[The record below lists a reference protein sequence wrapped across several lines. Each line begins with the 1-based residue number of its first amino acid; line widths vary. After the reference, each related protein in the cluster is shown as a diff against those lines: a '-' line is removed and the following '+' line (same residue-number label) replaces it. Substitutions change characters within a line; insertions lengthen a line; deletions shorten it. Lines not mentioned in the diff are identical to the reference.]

1 MTFER
6 PQFFRDWVAVDYASN
21 NFGLSEIMQRKLF
34 VFALLMSAAF
44 TPARADDVSNRVD
57 QLQQQLQQLV
67 GQVEE
72 LTYTVKQ
79 LQAQLATSPKQ
90 TGAVEQPQ
98 VLPLKKKLALAPAVV
113 PSQKV
118 TGTSSG
124 VEAIAEAPVSQ
135 DVVGQDTGQQ
145 VEAAPGETIYGT
157 NDTQVAEGAPQPQVL
172 GGIKN
177 RAAKAGDG
185 KFQGKLIVPPDSTD
199 QAVVVD
205 GGAAAASVENVSV
218 QPETPDDLFL
228 RSEKALLQLQYSD
241 AANGFQEFLSK
252 YPDHNLAGS
261 AQFKLGETY
270 YAQQQYEAAAR
281 SYLTGYKQF
290 PKSRRAPDS
299 MLKLGL
305 AMNKMGQNQ
314 QGCAVLGSVGD
325 EFPNAVEVK
334 KRAQSEF
341 RRAGC

>member
-1 MTFER
+1 MMKR
-6 PQFFRDWVAVDYASN
+6 R
-21 NFGLSEIMQRKLF
+21 LF

-44 TPARADDVSNRVD
+44 TPARADDVSGRVD

-72 LTYTVKQ
+72 LTYSVKQ
-79 LQAQLATSPKQ
+79 LQAQLATTPKQ

-98 VLPLKKKLALAPAVV
+98 VLPIKKKLALAPAVI
-113 PSQKV
+113 PKIK
-118 TGTSSG
+118 GTSTG
-124 VEAIAEAPVSQ
+124 VEAIAEAPVQQ
-135 DVVGQDTGQQ
+135 DAGQL

-157 NDTQVAEGAPQPQVL
+157 NDAQSAEGAPQPQVL
-172 GGIKN
+172 GGVK
-177 RAAKAGDG
+177 RSAKAGDG

-199 QAVVVD
+199 QAFVTD
-205 GGAAAASVENVSV
+205 GGAAAATVENVSV

-241 AANGFQEFLSK
+241 ATSGFQEFIAK

-270 YAQQQYEAAAR
+270 YAQQQYDAAAK
-281 SYLTGYKQF
+281 SYLTGYKKF

-334 KRAQSEF
+334 KRAQSEYK
-341 RRAGC
+341 RAGC

>member
-1 MTFER
+1 MIKR
-6 PQFFRDWVAVDYASN
+6 Q
-21 NFGLSEIMQRKLF
+21 LF

-44 TPARADDVSNRVD
+44 TPARADDIANRVD
-57 QLQQQLQQLV
+57 MLQQQLQQLV

-79 LQAQLATSPKQ
+79 LQLQIAASPKQ

-98 VLPLKKKLALAPAVV
+98 VLPIKKKLALVPAP
-113 PSQKV
+113 KI
-118 TGTSSG
+118 TGTSNG
-124 VEAIAEAPVSQ
+124 VEAIAEAPVQ
-135 DVVGQDTGQQ
+135 PDAGQQ
-145 VEAAPGETIYGT
+145 VEAAPGETTYGT
-157 NDTQVAEGAPQPQVL
+157 NDAQVAEGAPAPQVL
-172 GGIKN
+172 GGIN
-177 RAAKAGDG
+177 SRAAKAGDG

-199 QAVVVD
+199 QAVITD
-205 GGAAAASVENVSV
+205 DAAAGTVENVSV

-228 RSEKALLQLQYSD
+228 HSEKALLQLQYSD
-241 AANGFQEFLSK
+241 AETGFQEFLSK

-261 AQFKLGETY
+261 AQFKLGETF
-270 YAQQQYEAAAR
+270 YAQQQYEQAAK

-334 KRAQSEF
+334 KRAQAEYK
-341 RRAGC
+341 RAGC

>member
-1 MTFER
+1 MMKR
-6 PQFFRDWVAVDYASN
+6 Q
-21 NFGLSEIMQRKLF
+21 LF
-34 VFALLMSAAF
+34 VFALVMSAAF

-57 QLQQQLQQLV
+57 QLQRQLQQLT

-72 LTYTVKQ
+72 LTFTVKQ
-79 LQAQLATSPKQ
+79 LQAQLAATPKQ
-90 TGAVEQPQ
+90 TGAVEPPQ
-98 VLPLKKKLALAPAVV
+98 ILPLKKKLALAPAIA
-113 PSQKV
+113 PAPKMQ
-118 TGTSSG
+118 GTAKG
-124 VEAIAEAPVSQ
+124 VEAIGEVPLQHDAALQ
-135 DVVGQDTGQQ
+135 DQT
-145 VEAAPGETIYGT
+145 VEPALGETLYGN
-157 NDTQVAEGAPQPQVL
+157 NDTQVVEGAPAPQVL
-172 GGIKN
+172 GGINN
-177 RAAKAGDG
+177 RAAKSGDG

-199 QAVVVD
+199 QAVVTD
-205 GGAAAASVENVSV
+205 GGGAGAATVENASV

-228 RSEKALLQLQYSD
+228 RSEKSLLQLQYAD
-241 AANGFQEFLSK
+241 ATNGFQEFLSK

-270 YAQQQYEAAAR
+270 YAQQQYEQAAK

-341 RRAGC
+341 KRAGC